1 MKRII
6 LERKTQLTY
15 LLTIGV
21 LYYILCHLTPI
32 TLSDDTIYQFVWPY
46 DNESFSSPISSIL
59 DVIKSQYIH
68 YQVLNGRSIIHF
80 FVQLFDGIIGKEVCD
95 IISSILFGSLIY
107 MASTIS
113 SQGKNTL
120 LGISIISTMLFL
132 LMPGFHNEFLL
143 FVGQFNYLW
152 TAVTTMG
159 FIFIINHIREKKISI
174 CLLSLSTSSFFFG
187 WLHEGITFPIALTL
201 IIYCI
206 CNYHR
211 QNILKSPIFY
221 YTFFYTLGAIICLFS
236 PGTMQRIGQQEPLSQ
251 LIIQK
256 FILGGVNLLHL
267 RISYLML
274 AISLFSFY
282 KKKEMWKKHFQQ
294 YKYFYLTWLF
304 SFIPVFGSG
313 STETRVIFYTE
324 FIAMIIA
331 TSLLLNHY
339 SFKYKTSIIISCN
352 IVILLMY
359 AIVLHYSLENH
370 KNEQYILQQLQNQ
383 KIEIISVPQIKPI
396 SNPILSYI
404 FDNYLREPVKFG
416 PFENAQGFVQNN
428 AHVKCIKILFNKE
441 KLYFL
446 PKDIVEKLKKNQI
459 RKSFFIYNTHKELI
473 ILEIKENCQI
483 KEVKLLLKDE
493 DINTLPFYK
502 RFLAY
507 RADSYIIPEG
517 YYETLVYNQ
526 KKYLIICCPTRNISR
541 RLKNIT
547 YIYK

>member
-6 LERKTQLTY
+6 LERKAQLTY

-46 DNESFSSPISSIL
+46 DNESFSRPISSIL

-80 FVQLFDGIIGKEVCD
+80 FVQLFDGIIGKEVCN

-107 MASTIS
+107 MASTIA

-120 LGISIISTMLFL
+120 LEISIISAMTFL
-132 LMPGFHNEFLL
+132 LIPGFHNVFLL

-152 TAVTTMG
+152 TAVATIG
-159 FIFIINHIREKKISI
+159 FIFIVNHIREKEISVR
-174 CLLSLSTSSFFFG
+174 LLSLSLSSFFFG

-201 IIYCI
+201 IVYCI
-206 CNYHR
+206 CNYQR
-211 QNILKSPIFY
+211 KNILKSPFFY
-221 YTFFYTLGAIICLFS
+221 YTFFYTLGAIVCLFS

-251 LIIQK
+251 LMIQK

-274 AISLFSFY
+274 AVSLFSFY
-282 KKKEMWKKHFQQ
+282 KEKEMWKKHFLQ
-294 YKYFYLTWLF
+294 YKFFYLTWLF

-324 FIAMIIA
+324 FIAMIIT
-331 TSLLLNHY
+331 TSLLLNHK
-339 SFKYKTSIIISCN
+339 SFKNHKSIIISCN
-352 IVILLMY
+352 IAILLMY
-359 AIVLHYSLENH
+359 TIVLRYSLENY
-370 KNEQYILQQLQNQ
+370 KNEQYILQQLQNP
-383 KIEIISVPQIKPI
+383 KTEIISVPQIKPA

-428 AHVKCIKILFNKE
+428 AHVKCMKILFNK
-441 KLYFL
+441 KKIYFL
-446 PKDIVEKLKKNQI
+446 PKDIVEKLKRNQI
-459 RKSFFIYNTHKELI
+459 RKSFFIYNKHKELM
-473 ILEIKENCQI
+473 ILEIKEKCLI
-483 KEVKLLLKDE
+483 KEVKLSLKNE
-493 DINTLPFYK
+493 NINTLP
-502 RFLAY
+502 
-507 RADSYIIPEG
+507 DSIGESVP
-517 YYETLVYNQ
+517 L
-526 KKYLIICCPTRNISR
+526 
-541 RLKNIT
+541 
-547 YIYK
+547 

>member
-1 MKRII
+1 
-6 LERKTQLTY
+6 
-15 LLTIGV
+15 
-21 LYYILCHLTPI
+21 
-32 TLSDDTIYQFVWPY
+32 
-46 DNESFSSPISSIL
+46 
-59 DVIKSQYIH
+59 
-68 YQVLNGRSIIHF
+68 
-80 FVQLFDGIIGKEVCD
+80 
-95 IISSILFGSLIY
+95 
-107 MASTIS
+107 
-113 SQGKNTL
+113 
-120 LGISIISTMLFL
+120 
-132 LMPGFHNEFLL
+132 
-143 FVGQFNYLW
+143 
-152 TAVTTMG
+152 
-159 FIFIINHIREKKISI
+159 
-174 CLLSLSTSSFFFG
+174 
-187 WLHEGITFPIALTL
+187 
-201 IIYCI
+201 
-206 CNYHR
+206 
-211 QNILKSPIFY
+211 
-221 YTFFYTLGAIICLFS
+221 
-236 PGTMQRIGQQEPLSQ
+236 
-251 LIIQK
+251 
-256 FILGGVNLLHL
+256 
-267 RISYLML
+267 
-274 AISLFSFY
+274 
-282 KKKEMWKKHFQQ
+282 
-294 YKYFYLTWLF
+294 
-304 SFIPVFGSG
+304 
-313 STETRVIFYTE
+313 
-324 FIAMIIA
+324 
-331 TSLLLNHY
+331 
-339 SFKYKTSIIISCN
+339 
-352 IVILLMY
+352 MY

-416 PFENAQGFVQNN
+416 PFENAQAFVQNN

>member
-6 LERKTQLTY
+6 LERKAQLTY

-46 DNESFSSPISSIL
+46 DNESFSRPISSIL

-80 FVQLFDGIIGKEVCD
+80 FVQLFDGIIGKEVCN

-107 MASTIS
+107 MASTIA

-120 LGISIISTMLFL
+120 LEISIILAMTFL
-132 LMPGFHNEFLL
+132 LIPGFHNVFLL

-152 TAVTTMG
+152 TAVATIG
-159 FIFIINHIREKKISI
+159 FIFIVNHIREKEISVR
-174 CLLSLSTSSFFFG
+174 LLSLSLSSFFFG

-201 IIYCI
+201 IVYCI
-206 CNYHR
+206 CNYQR
-211 QNILKSPIFY
+211 KNILKSPFFY
-221 YTFFYTLGAIICLFS
+221 YTFFYTLGAIVCLFS

-251 LIIQK
+251 LMIQK

-274 AISLFSFY
+274 AVSLFSFY
-282 KKKEMWKKHFQQ
+282 KEKEMWKKHFLQ
-294 YKYFYLTWLF
+294 YKFFYLTWLF

-324 FIAMIIA
+324 FIAMIIT
-331 TSLLLNHY
+331 TSLLLNHK
-339 SFKYKTSIIISCN
+339 SFKNPKSIIISCN
-352 IVILLMY
+352 IAILLMY
-359 AIVLHYSLENH
+359 TIVLRYSLENY
-370 KNEQYILQQLQNQ
+370 KNEQYILQQLQNP
-383 KIEIISVPQIKPI
+383 KTEIISVPQIKPA

-428 AHVKCIKILFNKE
+428 AHVKCMKILFNK
-441 KLYFL
+441 KKIYFL
-446 PKDIVEKLKKNQI
+446 PKDIVEKLKRNQI
-459 RKSFFIYNTHKELI
+459 RKSFFIYNKHKELM
-473 ILEIKENCQI
+473 ILEIKEKCLI
-483 KEVKLLLKDE
+483 KEVKLSLKNE
-493 DINTLPFYK
+493 NINTLP
-502 RFLAY
+502 
-507 RADSYIIPEG
+507 DSIGESVP
-517 YYETLVYNQ
+517 L
-526 KKYLIICCPTRNISR
+526 
-541 RLKNIT
+541 
-547 YIYK
+547 

>member
-80 FVQLFDGIIGKEVCD
+80 FVQLFDGIIGKEVCN

-113 SQGKNTL
+113 SQGNNTL

-152 TAVTTMG
+152 TAVATMG

-174 CLLSLSTSSFFFG
+174 CLLSLSISSFVFG

-236 PGTMQRIGQQEPLSQ
+236 PGTMQRIGQQEPLS
-251 LIIQK
+251 
-256 FILGGVNLLHL
+256 
-267 RISYLML
+267 
-274 AISLFSFY
+274 
-282 KKKEMWKKHFQQ
+282 
-294 YKYFYLTWLF
+294 
-304 SFIPVFGSG
+304 
-313 STETRVIFYTE
+313 
-324 FIAMIIA
+324 
-331 TSLLLNHY
+331 
-339 SFKYKTSIIISCN
+339 
-352 IVILLMY
+352 
-359 AIVLHYSLENH
+359 
-370 KNEQYILQQLQNQ
+370 
-383 KIEIISVPQIKPI
+383 
-396 SNPILSYI
+396 
-404 FDNYLREPVKFG
+404 
-416 PFENAQGFVQNN
+416 
-428 AHVKCIKILFNKE
+428 
-441 KLYFL
+441 
-446 PKDIVEKLKKNQI
+446 
-459 RKSFFIYNTHKELI
+459 
-473 ILEIKENCQI
+473 
-483 KEVKLLLKDE
+483 
-493 DINTLPFYK
+493 
-502 RFLAY
+502 
-507 RADSYIIPEG
+507 
-517 YYETLVYNQ
+517 
-526 KKYLIICCPTRNISR
+526 
-541 RLKNIT
+541 
-547 YIYK
+547 